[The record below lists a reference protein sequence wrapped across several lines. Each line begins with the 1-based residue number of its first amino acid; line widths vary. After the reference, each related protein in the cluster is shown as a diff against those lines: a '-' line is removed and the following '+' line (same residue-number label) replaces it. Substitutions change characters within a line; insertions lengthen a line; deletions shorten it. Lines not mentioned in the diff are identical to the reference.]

1 MIINTKN
8 LISMTEANQ
17 NFSKVT
23 RLVDETG
30 SALIL
35 KNNRPSYVLMKYEN
49 IERAAVADDES
60 LDAISQ
66 KLMKQ
71 NRLAYEELAK

>member
-1 MIINTKN
+1 MMINTKN

-23 RLVDETG
+23 RLVDEAG

-49 IERAAVADDES
+49 LERAAVADDES
-60 LDAISQ
+60 LDAVSQ
-66 KLMKQ
+66 KLMKK

>member
-60 LDAISQ
+60 LDAVSQ
-66 KLMKQ
+66 KLMKK

>member
-1 MIINTKN
+1 MMINAKN

-23 RLVDETG
+23 RLVDEAG

-35 KNNRPSYVLMKYEN
+35 KNNRPTYVLMKYEDFEN
-49 IERAAVADDES
+49 AATADDES
-60 LDAISQ
+60 IDAISERL
-66 KLMKQ
+66 KKK

>member
-1 MIINTKN
+1 MINTKN

-49 IERAAVADDES
+49 VERAAVADDES
-60 LDAISQ
+60 LDSVSK
-66 KLMKQ
+66 KLMKK

>member
-1 MIINTKN
+1 MMINTKN

-49 IERAAVADDES
+49 FERAAVADDKS
-60 LDAISQ
+60 LDAVSQ
-66 KLMKQ
+66 KLMKK

>member
-1 MIINTKN
+1 MMINTKN

-49 IERAAVADDES
+49 FERAAVADDES
-60 LDAISQ
+60 LDAVSQ

>member
-1 MIINTKN
+1 MMINTKN

-17 NFSKVT
+17 DFSKVT

-49 IERAAVADDES
+49 VERAAVADDES
-60 LDAISQ
+60 LDAVSK
-66 KLMKQ
+66 KLMKK

>member
-1 MIINTKN
+1 MMINTKN

-49 IERAAVADDES
+49 VERAAVADDES
-60 LDAISQ
+60 LDAVSK
-66 KLMKQ
+66 KLMKK
-71 NRLAYEELAK
+71 NRLASEELAK

>member
-1 MIINTKN
+1 MMINTKN

-35 KNNRPSYVLMKYEN
+35 KNNRPSYVLMKYDN
-49 IERAAVADDES
+49 FERAATADDES
-60 LDAISQ
+60 LDAVSQ
-66 KLMKQ
+66 KLMKK

>member
-1 MIINTKN
+1 MINTKN

-49 IERAAVADDES
+49 VERAAVADNES
-60 LDAISQ
+60 LDAVSQ
-66 KLMKQ
+66 KLMKK

>member
-1 MIINTKN
+1 MMINTKN

-35 KNNRPSYVLMKYEN
+35 KNNRPSYVLMKYESF
-49 IERAAVADDES
+49 ERAAAADDES
-60 LDAISQ
+60 LDAVSQ
-66 KLMKQ
+66 KLMKK
-71 NRLAYEELAK
+71 NRHAYEELAK

>member
-1 MIINTKN
+1 MMINTKN

-49 IERAAVADDES
+49 VERAAAADDES
-60 LDAISQ
+60 LDAVSQ
-66 KLMKQ
+66 KLIKQ

>member
-1 MIINTKN
+1 MMINTKN

-49 IERAAVADDES
+49 VERAAVADNES
-60 LDAISQ
+60 LDAVSQ
-66 KLMKQ
+66 KLMKK

>member
-1 MIINTKN
+1 MMINTKN

-35 KNNRPSYVLMKYEN
+35 KNNRPSYVLMKFEN
-49 IERAAVADDES
+49 VERAAVADDES
-60 LDAISQ
+60 LDAVSQ
-66 KLMKQ
+66 KLMKK

>member
-1 MIINTKN
+1 MMINTKN

-23 RLVDETG
+23 WLVDETG

-49 IERAAVADDES
+49 VERAAVADDES
-60 LDAISQ
+60 LDAVSK
-66 KLMKQ
+66 KLMKK

>member
-1 MIINTKN
+1 MMINTKN

-23 RLVDETG
+23 RLVDEAG

-49 IERAAVADDES
+49 FERAAVADDES
-60 LDAISQ
+60 LDAVSQ
-66 KLMKQ
+66 KLMKK

>member
-1 MIINTKN
+1 MMINTKN

-49 IERAAVADDES
+49 VERAAAADDES
-60 LDAISQ
+60 LDAVSQ

>member
-1 MIINTKN
+1 MMINAKN

-23 RLVDETG
+23 RLVDEAG

-35 KNNRPSYVLMKYEN
+35 KNNRPTYVLMKYEDF
-49 IERAAVADDES
+49 ESVATADDES
-60 LDAISQ
+60 IDVVSER
-66 KLMKQ
+66 LMKK

>member
-1 MIINTKN
+1 MMINTKN

-49 IERAAVADDES
+49 VERAVAADDES
-60 LDAISQ
+60 LDAVSQ
-66 KLMKQ
+66 KLMEK